1 MVQGR
6 IILLALAFASLN
18 GLAAKAAPPALPTEV
33 PLPGDKVPVPET
45 RPDTAPASPPIPEEK
60 PKERPDAASETK
72 TPVPA
77 TTPEDKKDSPKSE
90 DKPKAP
96 EEDTGPAKPEPEKA
110 GEPKDRSDKNSETK
124 EAPTEPKAEVPPV
137 EKEDPE
143 AYAACLSRLKDAGID
158 FSEAKPI
165 DDGNGCG
172 IDKPLTVRSVLPGIK
187 LEPEATMRCET
198 AEALTRWTKAIVIP
212 SAELA
217 FGPKASPIVQVNQAT
232 SYACRNRNHAES
244 GKISEHAHGNA
255 IDIAGFTFSDGKT
268 FVIEPR
274 EKDSTLTGAF
284 ERAITASACLFFTTV
299 LGPGSD
305 AAHETHLHLD
315 VIKRKGDFRYCW

>member
-6 IILLALAFASLN
+6 FILLAALFSAC
-18 GLAAKAAPPALPTEV
+18 AAIAAEPARTGPV
-33 PLPGDKVPVPET
+33 PEDRVPVPET
-45 RPDTAPASPPIPEEK
+45 RPDTPPATPPIPEEK
-60 PKERPDAASETK
+60 PKSGADGGQSSGKPGEATPTDRSSDKSNGPAETPKTEAPSNGKPPDPPKEPSSKEQPSPASDNKDAAPS
-72 TPVPA
+72 
-77 TTPEDKKDSPKSE
+77 
-90 DKPKAP
+90 
-96 EEDTGPAKPEPEKA
+96 DT
-110 GEPKDRSDKNSETK
+110 
-124 EAPTEPKAEVPPV
+124 KAEPP
-137 EKEDPE
+137 EKEDPQT
-143 AYAACLSRLKDAGID
+143 YAACLADLKEAGVE

-172 IDKPLTVRSVLPGIK
+172 IDKPLTVRTVLPGIK
-187 LEPEATMRCET
+187 LEPDATMRCQT
-198 AEALTRWTKAIVIP
+198 ALALSRWA
-212 SAELA
+212 
-217 FGPKASPIVQVNQAT
+217 KASVLPAVDIAYGPNAPRITAFNQAT
-232 SYACRNRNHAES
+232 SYACRNRNNAES

-255 IDIAGFTFSDGKT
+255 IDIAGFTFSNGKT

-274 EKDSTLTGAF
+274 EKDSTLVGAF

>member
-6 IILLALAFASLN
+6 FILLAALFSAC
-18 GLAAKAAPPALPTEV
+18 AAIAAEPAKSGPV
-33 PLPGDKVPVPET
+33 PEDRVPVPET
-45 RPDTAPASPPIPEEK
+45 RPDTVPATPPIPEKK
-60 PKERPDAASETK
+60 PKAGADSDQSNGKPDEAKPEAPGDAKPAEPAREPSSKEQTSPASDNKDAAS
-72 TPVPA
+72 
-77 TTPEDKKDSPKSE
+77 PEI
-90 DKPKAP
+90 
-96 EEDTGPAKPEPEKA
+96 
-110 GEPKDRSDKNSETK
+110 
-124 EAPTEPKAEVPPV
+124 KAEPP
-137 EKEDPE
+137 EKEDPQ
-143 AYAACLSRLKDAGID
+143 AYAACLADLKEAGVE

-172 IDKPLTVRSVLPGIK
+172 IDKPLTVRTVLPGIK
-187 LEPEATMRCET
+187 LEPEATMRCQT
-198 AEALTRWTKAIVIP
+198 ALALSRWAKASVLP
-212 SAELA
+212 SAEIA
-217 FGPKASPIVQVNQAT
+217 YGPNAPRITVFNQAT
-232 SYACRNRNHAES
+232 SYACRNRNNAES

-274 EKDSTLTGAF
+274 EKDSTLVGAF

-315 VIKRKGDFRYCW
+315 VIMRKGDYRYCW

>member
-6 IILLALAFASLN
+6 FILLAAMLTASAAMA
-18 GLAAKAAPPALPTEV
+18 GEPAAKD
-33 PLPGDKVPVPET
+33 PLAEGKVPVPES
-45 RPDTAPASPPIPEEK
+45 RPDTAPATPPIPQEK
-60 PKERPDAASETK
+60 PKSGSEDSQPGTSGEKPPENKPAEKPDAPADEKKSEPPANTKSPEPPKEKTPPASEN
-72 TPVPA
+72 
-77 TTPEDKKDSPKSE
+77 KDTA
-90 DKPKAP
+90 AP
-96 EEDTGPAKPEPEKA
+96 EETRSEP
-110 GEPKDRSDKNSETK
+110 P
-124 EAPTEPKAEVPPV
+124 

-143 AYAACLSRLKDAGID
+143 AYAACLVDLKAAGVE

-172 IDKPLTVRSVLPGIK
+172 MDKPLTVRTVLPGIK
-187 LEPEATMRCET
+187 LEPEATMRCQT
-198 AEALTRWTKAIVIP
+198 ALTLSRWA
-212 SAELA
+212 
-217 FGPKASPIVQVNQAT
+217 KASVLPAAEIAYGPNPPHITAFNQAT
-232 SYACRNRNHAES
+232 SYACRNRNSAET

-274 EKDSTLTGAF
+274 EKDSTLVGAF

-299 LGPGSD
+299 LGPASD

-315 VIKRKGDFRYCW
+315 VIDRKGAYRYCW